1 MGETNED
8 VINMAFAL
16 KEIDADS
23 IPINFLHPIK
33 GNEIWRSRLIVTN
46 EMFANYSNVS
56 FNQSHERN

>member
-23 IPINFLHPIK
+23 IRLISYIQLR
-33 GNEIWRSRLIVTN
+33 NEIWRSRLIVTN